1 MPVTKTDTQRV
12 RFPDPAIFAENQI
25 LYQYLFELSDAIN
38 SIPPLSTFSFN
49 TPESNV
55 TARTGTLGVNLAS
68 ATTLLWYKQT
78 GAGNTGWDSLATSRS
93 A

>member
-12 RFPDPAIFAENQI
+12 RFPDPQIFEDSPI
-25 LYQYLFELSDAIN
+25 LYQYLFELSDALN
-38 SIPPLSTFSFN
+38 AIPPLSTFSFD

-68 ATTLLWYKQT
+68 ATTFLWYKLE
-78 GAGNTGWDSLATSRS
+78 GSSNTGWDSLATSRS